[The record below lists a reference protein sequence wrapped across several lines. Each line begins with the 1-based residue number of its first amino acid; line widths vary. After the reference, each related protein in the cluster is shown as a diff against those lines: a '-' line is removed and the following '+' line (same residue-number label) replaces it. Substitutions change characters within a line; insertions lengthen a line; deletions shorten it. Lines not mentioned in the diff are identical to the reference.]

1 MSLGILNI
9 FVISAAITVCIA
21 IYASY
26 TPPRSFDLERQD
38 KSPSLGNYTLDDY
51 VDLMKFLAELNA
63 ADPHGY
69 NATLARFDDVTAPIS
84 DILEIGFGMGDFS
97 ILLVKKYPGAKII
110 GIDAHKLSVET
121 AQSNLQRLTDAPSNV
136 RFEHRSVVELNE
148 PENSYDII
156 TTTFVNH
163 HIFPD
168 EAFVDFLVRVRSV
181 GRVAFIFNDLH
192 RTSVCVAKTSL
203 ALTLVRYLD
212 VDHIIARI
220 NELGSSSVLSQ
231 LLRVFRSRP
240 GRSLAIDGG
249 ILSAKR
255 AFTIPEYYDL
265 FRQAG
270 YPDNALQC
278 TRLDD
283 WWDVMTPS
291 CRVTCVADLQWA
303 RKSSLQS

>member
-1 MSLGILNI
+1 M
-9 FVISAAITVCIA
+9 A

-38 KSPSLGNYTLDDY
+38 KSPSEGNYTLDDY
-51 VDLMKFLAELNA
+51 VDLMKFLAELNS

-97 ILLVKKYPGAKII
+97 ILLARKYPGAKVV

-121 AQSNLQRLTDAPSNV
+121 AQGNLRSLVNAPLNV
-136 RFEHRSVVELNE
+136 RFEHRSAVELDE

-168 EAFVDFLVRVRSV
+168 EAFIDFLVRVRSV
-181 GRVAFIFNDLH
+181 GRIAFIFNDLH
-192 RTSVCVAKTSL
+192 RTSICVAKTSL
-203 ALTLVRYLD
+203 ALTLIRYLN
-212 VDHIIARI
+212 VDRIIARSHEHG
-220 NELGSSSVLSQ
+220 NSVLLK
-231 LLRVFRSRP
+231 LLRVFRSRL

-255 AFTIPEYYDL
+255 AFSIPEYYDL
-265 FRQAG
+265 FRRAG

-278 TRLDD
+278 ERMDG
-283 WWDVMTPS
+283 WWDIMTPS
-291 CRVTCVADLQWA
+291 CRVTCVADLQWT
-303 RKSSLQS
+303 KK